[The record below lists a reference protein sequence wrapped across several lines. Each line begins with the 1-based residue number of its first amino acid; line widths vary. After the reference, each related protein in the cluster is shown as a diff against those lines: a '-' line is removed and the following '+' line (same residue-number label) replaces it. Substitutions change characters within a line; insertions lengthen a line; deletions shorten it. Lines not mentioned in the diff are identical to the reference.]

1 LTHVNEHIQ
10 RRNYKNRAANT
21 TALKKGHIVLNKYPL
36 WKTLMVAMVVAFGA
50 LYATPNLFG
59 ESPAVQVSGLR
70 GVEADAATLDS
81 IKAHLEES
89 NLSFDSIV
97 LEKGQVLTRFKN
109 TEDQLKAR
117 DVLDDNLGKQFSV
130 ALNLTPNTPEWLAAI
145 GGTPMKLGLDL
156 SGGVSFLME
165 VNMKEAI
172 NKAKTGMVSD
182 FRGDLR
188 NEKIRYR
195 SVKEAGNGIVVIFR
209 KVEDLDAAQS
219 LLKKRYRDLL
229 LKTDDDTLT
238 LTAKMTE
245 AKLKEIREYAIQQN
259 ITIIRNRVN
268 ELGVAEP
275 LVQRQGKKHIVI
287 ELPGVQDTAKAKEIL
302 NATATIEFRLVDT
315 EGDLSNALNGRV
327 PANAI
332 LLRDKDGRPS
342 LLKKRVMLTGDHIT
356 DAKSGFDEYSRPQV
370 NISLD
375 SAGGSKMSNGTKS
388 NIGKPMATVFIEYK
402 PTDKRDAE
410 GNMIFEKVQ
419 EIISVATI
427 QSRLG
432 KSFRITGAGSAAE
445 AHNLA
450 LLLRAGALI
459 APIAIVEERTVGPTL
474 GAENVQL
481 GFQAIL
487 LGFGLVFIFMMV
499 YYRAFGVVANLALG
513 ANLVLIVGI
522 MSMIPGAT
530 LTLPGM
536 AGIVLTVGMAVD
548 ANVLI
553 FERIREEI
561 REGKTIQQAIHQGYD
576 AAFSTIIDANI
587 TTLIAAL
594 ILFAIGTGPVKGFAI
609 TLSIGIITSMF
620 TSVVGT
626 RAVVNAIWGGKR
638 LDKLPI

>member
-1 LTHVNEHIQ
+1 
-10 RRNYKNRAANT
+10 
-21 TALKKGHIVLNKYPL
+21 
-36 WKTLMVAMVVAFGA
+36 MVAFVIAIGA
-50 LYATPNLFG
+50 LYATPNLYG
-59 ESPAVQVSGLR
+59 EDPAVQVSGLR
-70 GVEADAATLDS
+70 GVEANAATLDS
-81 IKAHLEES
+81 IKA
-89 NLSFDSIV
+89 NLKANNIDFTGVV

-117 DVLDDNLGKQFSV
+117 DVLDDKLGKQYSV
-130 ALNLTPNTPEWLAAI
+130 ALNLTPATPDWLAGI

-172 NKAKTGMVSD
+172 NKAKEGMVDD

-195 SVKEAGNGIVVIFR
+195 SVKEDGDAIVIKFR
-209 KVEDLDAAQS
+209 TVEDLEQGEA

-229 LKTDDDTLT
+229 LTSNEDTLS
-238 LTAKMTE
+238 LSAKMTE
-245 AKLKEIREYAIQQN
+245 QKLKETREYALQQN

-315 EGDLSNALNGRV
+315 EGDLSAALNGRI
-327 PANAI
+327 PPSSI
-332 LLRDKDGRPS
+332 LLNEKDGTPV
-342 LLKKRVMLTGDHIT
+342 LLKKRIMLTGDHIT

-402 PTDKRDAE
+402 PTDRRDLE
-410 GNMIFEKVQ
+410 GNIIFEKVQ
-419 EIISVATI
+419 EVISVATI
-427 QSRLG
+427 QARLG
-432 KSFRITGAGSAAE
+432 KSFRITGAGSQAE

-459 APIAIVEERTVGPTL
+459 APITIVEERTVGPTL

-481 GFQAIL
+481 GFEAIL
-487 LGFGLVFIFMMV
+487 MGFGLVFIFMV
-499 YYRAFGVVANLALG
+499 IYYRAFGAVANLALG
-513 ANLVLIVGI
+513 ANLVLIIGI
-522 MSMIPGAT
+522 MSLIPGAT

-561 REGKTIQQAIHQGYD
+561 LEGKSIQQAIHQGYE

-594 ILFAIGTGPVKGFAI
+594 ILFAVGTGPVKGFAV

-626 RAVVNAIWGGKR
+626 RAVVNAIWGGKS
-638 LDKLPI
+638 LKKLSI

>member
-1 LTHVNEHIQ
+1 
-10 RRNYKNRAANT
+10 
-21 TALKKGHIVLNKYPL
+21 
-36 WKTLMVAMVVAFGA
+36 MVAFIVAIGA

-59 ESPAVQVSGLR
+59 EAPAVQVSGLR
-70 GVEADAATLDS
+70 GVEANVATLDT
-81 IKAHLEES
+81 IKGHLS
-89 NLSFDSIV
+89 NSNIDYDSIV

-117 DVLDDNLGKQFSV
+117 DLLDDNLGKQYSV
-130 ALNLTPNTPEWLAAI
+130 ALNLTPNTPDWLSGI

-172 NKAKTGMVSD
+172 NKAKVGMVAD

-195 SVKEAGNGIVVIFR
+195 SVKEEGEAIVVKFR
-209 KVEDLDAAQS
+209 KIEDLEKAES
-219 LLKKRYRDLL
+219 LLKKRYADLL
-229 LKTDDDTLT
+229 LNTNDDALS
-238 LTAKMTE
+238 LSAQMTE
-245 AKLKEIREYAIQQN
+245 QKLKEIREYALQQN

-315 EGDLSNALNGRV
+315 EGDLSAALNGRV
-327 PANAI
+327 PASSI
-332 LLRDKDGRPS
+332 LLTDKDGKPS
-342 LLKKRVMLTGDHIT
+342 LLKKRIMLTGDHIT

-402 PTDKRDAE
+402 PTEKRDPE
-410 GNMIFEKVQ
+410 GNIIFEKVQ

-432 KSFRITGAGSAAE
+432 KSFRITGAGSQAE

-459 APIAIVEERTVGPTL
+459 APITIVEERTVGPTL
-474 GAENVQL
+474 GAENVEL
-481 GFQAIL
+481 GFQAIMM
-487 LGFGLVFIFMMV
+487 GFGLVFVFMII
-499 YYRAFGVVANLALG
+499 YYRAFGIVANFALG
-513 ANLVLIVGI
+513 ANLVLIVGV

-561 REGKTIQQAIHQGYD
+561 REGKSIQQAIHQGYD

-594 ILFAIGTGPVKGFAI
+594 ILFAVGTGPVKGFAV
-609 TLSIGIITSMF
+609 TLSIGIVTSMF
-620 TSVVGT
+620 TSVVGSRT
-626 RAVVNAIWGGKR
+626 IVNAIWGGKR
-638 LDKLPI
+638 LEKLSI

>member
-1 LTHVNEHIQ
+1 M
-10 RRNYKNRAANT
+10 
-21 TALKKGHIVLNKYPL
+21 LNKYPL
-36 WKTLMVAMVVAFGA
+36 WKTLMVAMIVAIGA
-50 LYATPNLFG
+50 LYATPMLYG

-70 GVEADAATLDS
+70 GVEANAATLDS
-81 IKAHLEES
+81 IKAQLEKS
-89 NLSFDSIV
+89 NLSFASIA
-97 LEKGQVLTRFKN
+97 LENGQVLTRFNN

-130 ALNLTPNTPEWLAAI
+130 ALNLTPNTPSWLAAI
-145 GGTPMKLGLDL
+145 GGKPMKLGLDL

-172 NKAKTGMVSD
+172 NKAKIGMVSD

-195 SVKEAGNGIVVIFR
+195 SVKEANNSVVVVFR
-209 KVEDLDAAQS
+209 KIEDLEAGQS
-219 LLKKRYRDLL
+219 LLKQRYRDLL
-229 LKTDDDTLT
+229 LSTDDDTLT

-245 AKLKEIREYAIQQN
+245 QKLKEIREYALQQN

-315 EGDLSNALNGRV
+315 ESDLSNALNGRI
-327 PANAI
+327 PANSI
-332 LLRDKDGRPS
+332 LLTDKDGRPS
-342 LLKKRVMLTGDHIT
+342 LLKKRIMLTGDHIT

-375 SAGGSKMSNGTKS
+375 SAGGSKMSSGTKS

-402 PTDKRDAE
+402 ATDKKDAE
-410 GNMIFEKVQ
+410 GNIIFEKQQ

-432 KSFRITGAGSAAE
+432 KTFRITGAGSAAE

-459 APIAIVEERTVGPTL
+459 APITIVEERTVGPTL
-474 GAENVQL
+474 GAENVKL
-481 GFQAIL
+481 GFEAIL
-487 LGFGLVFIFMMV
+487 MGFGLVFIFMMV

-513 ANLVLIVGI
+513 ANLVLIVGV

-594 ILFAIGTGPVKGFAI
+594 ILFAIGTGPVKGFAV

-638 LDKLPI
+638 LEKLPI

>member
-1 LTHVNEHIQ
+1 
-10 RRNYKNRAANT
+10 
-21 TALKKGHIVLNKYPL
+21 
-36 WKTLMVAMVVAFGA
+36 MVALIVALGA
-50 LYATPNLFG
+50 LYATPNLYG
-59 ESPAVQVSGLR
+59 EAPAVQVSGLR
-70 GVEADAATLDS
+70 GVEANVATLDNIKGYLSDSKIDYTS
-81 IKAHLEES
+81 IALA
-89 NLSFDSIV
+89 
-97 LEKGQVLTRFKN
+97 KGQVLTRFKN

-117 DVLDDNLGKQFSV
+117 DVLDDNLGKKYSV
-130 ALNLTPNTPEWLAAI
+130 ALNLTPETPSWLAAI
-145 GGTPMKLGLDL
+145 GGSPMKLGLDL

-172 NKAKTGMVSD
+172 NKAKVGMVGD
-182 FRGDLR
+182 FRGDLL

-195 SVKEAGNGIVVIFR
+195 SVKEDGDAIVVKFR
-209 KVEDLDAAQS
+209 KVEDLEKGQA
-219 LLKKRYRDLL
+219 LLKQRYRDLL
-229 LKTDDDTLT
+229 LNTDEDTLT
-238 LTAKMTE
+238 LTAQMTDL
-245 AKLKEIREYAIQQN
+245 KLKEIREYALQQN

-315 EGDLSNALNGRV
+315 EGDLSAALNGRI
-327 PANAI
+327 PPSSI
-332 LLRDKDGRPS
+332 LLTDKDGKPT
-342 LLKKRVMLTGDHIT
+342 LLKKRIMLTGDHIT

-388 NIGKPMATVFIEYK
+388 NIGKPMATIFIEYK
-402 PTDKRDAE
+402 PTERRDPE
-410 GNMIFEKVQ
+410 GNIVFEKVQ
-419 EIISVATI
+419 EVISVATI
-427 QSRLG
+427 QARLG
-432 KSFRITGAGSAAE
+432 KSFRITGSGSPAE

-487 LGFGLVFIFMMV
+487 IGFGLVFIFMAI
-499 YYRAFGVVANLALG
+499 YYRAFGVVANVALL
-513 ANLVLIVGI
+513 ANLVLIIGV
-522 MSMIPGAT
+522 MSLIPGAT

-561 REGKTIQQAIHQGYD
+561 REGKTIQQSIHQGYD

-594 ILFAIGTGPVKGFAI
+594 ILFAVGTGPVKGFAV
-609 TLSIGIITSMF
+609 TLSIGILTSMF
-620 TSVVGT
+620 TSVVGSRT
-626 RAVVNAIWGGKR
+626 IVNAIWGGKS
-638 LDKLPI
+638 LKKLSI

>member
-1 LTHVNEHIQ
+1 M
-10 RRNYKNRAANT
+10 
-21 TALKKGHIVLNKYPL
+21 LNKYPL
-36 WKTLMVAMVVAFGA
+36 WKTLMVALIVALGA
-50 LYATPNLFG
+50 LYATPNLYG
-59 ESPAVQVSGLR
+59 EDPAVQVSGLR
-70 GVEADAATLDS
+70 GVEANVATLDTIKGYLSDNKIDYAS
-81 IKAHLEES
+81 IALEQ
-89 NLSFDSIV
+89 
-97 LEKGQVLTRFKN
+97 GQVLTRFKN

-117 DVLDDNLGKQFSV
+117 DILDDNLGKQYSV
-130 ALNLTPNTPEWLAAI
+130 ALNLTPDTPEWLASI
-145 GGTPMKLGLDL
+145 GGVPMKLGLDL

-172 NKAKTGMVSD
+172 NKAKEGMVGD
-182 FRGDLR
+182 FRGDLL

-195 SVKEAGNGIVVIFR
+195 SVKDEGDAIVVTFR
-209 KVEDLDAAQS
+209 KIEDLEQGQT

-229 LKTDDDTLT
+229 LNTDEDKLT
-238 LTAKMTE
+238 LTAQMTE
-245 AKLKEIREYAIQQN
+245 EKLKEIREYALQQN

-315 EGDLSNALNGRV
+315 EGDLTAALNGRI
-327 PANAI
+327 PASST
-332 LLRDKDGRPS
+332 LLRDKDGQPS

-356 DAKSGFDEYSRPQV
+356 DASSGFDQYSRPKV

-388 NIGKPMATVFIEYK
+388 NVGKPMATVFIEFK
-402 PTDKRDAE
+402 PTDRRDPE
-410 GNMIFEKVQ
+410 GNIVFEKIE

-432 KSFRITGAGSAAE
+432 KNFEITGSRSPAE

-459 APIAIVEERTVGPTL
+459 APITIVEERTVGPTL
-474 GAENVQL
+474 GAENVRL
-481 GFQAIL
+481 GFQAIMM
-487 LGFGLVFIFMMV
+487 GFGLVFIFMLV

-522 MSMIPGAT
+522 MSMIPGAA

-561 REGKTIQQAIHQGYD
+561 REGKTIQQAIHQGYE

-594 ILFAIGTGPVKGFAI
+594 ILYAIGTGPVKGFAI
-609 TLSIGIITSMF
+609 TLSIGILTSMF
-620 TSVVGT
+620 TSVIAS
-626 RAVVNAIWGGKR
+626 RAIVNVVWGGKS
-638 LDKLPI
+638 LKKLSI

>member
-1 LTHVNEHIQ
+1 M
-10 RRNYKNRAANT
+10 
-21 TALKKGHIVLNKYPL
+21 LNKYPL
-36 WKTLMVAMVVAFGA
+36 WKTLMVALIVALGA
-50 LYATPNLFG
+50 LYATPNLYG
-59 ESPAVQVSGLR
+59 EAPAVQVSGLR
-70 GVEADAATLDS
+70 GVEANVATLDNIKGYLSDSKIDYTS
-81 IKAHLEES
+81 IALA
-89 NLSFDSIV
+89 
-97 LEKGQVLTRFKN
+97 KGQVLTRFKN

-117 DVLDDNLGKQFSV
+117 DVLDDNLGKKYSV
-130 ALNLTPNTPEWLAAI
+130 ALNLTPETPSWLAAI
-145 GGTPMKLGLDL
+145 GGSPMKLGLDL

-172 NKAKTGMVSD
+172 NKAKVGMVGD
-182 FRGDLR
+182 FRGDLL

-195 SVKEAGNGIVVIFR
+195 SVKEDGDAIVVKFR
-209 KVEDLDAAQS
+209 KVEDLEKGQL
-219 LLKKRYRDLL
+219 LLKKRYRDFLFN
-229 LKTDDDTLT
+229 TDEDTLT
-238 LTAKMTE
+238 LTAQMTE
-245 AKLKEIREYAIQQN
+245 LQLKEIREYALQQN

-315 EGDLSNALNGRV
+315 EGDLSAALNGRI
-327 PANAI
+327 PPSSI
-332 LLRDKDGRPS
+332 LLTDKDGKPT
-342 LLKKRVMLTGDHIT
+342 LLKKRIMLTGDHIT

-388 NIGKPMATVFIEYK
+388 NIGKPMATIFIEYK
-402 PTDKRDAE
+402 PTERRDPE
-410 GNMIFEKVQ
+410 GNIVFEKVQ
-419 EIISVATI
+419 EVISVATI
-427 QSRLG
+427 QARLG
-432 KSFRITGAGSAAE
+432 KSFRITGSGSPAE

-487 LGFGLVFIFMMV
+487 IGFGLVFIFMAI
-499 YYRAFGVVANLALG
+499 YYRAFGVVANVALL
-513 ANLVLIVGI
+513 ANLVLIIGV
-522 MSMIPGAT
+522 MSLIPGAT

-561 REGKTIQQAIHQGYD
+561 REGKTIQQSIHQGYD

-594 ILFAIGTGPVKGFAI
+594 ILFAVGTGPVKGFAV
-609 TLSIGIITSMF
+609 TLSIGILTSMF
-620 TSVVGT
+620 TSVVGSRT
-626 RAVVNAIWGGKR
+626 IVNAIWGGKS
-638 LDKLPI
+638 LKKLSI

>member
-1 LTHVNEHIQ
+1 M
-10 RRNYKNRAANT
+10 
-21 TALKKGHIVLNKYPL
+21 LNKYPL
-36 WKTLMVAMVVAFGA
+36 WKTLMVLFIVAIGA
-50 LYATPNLFG
+50 LYASPNLYG
-59 ESPAVQVSGLR
+59 EDPAVQVSGLR
-70 GVEADAATLDS
+70 GIETTATTLDVV
-81 IKAHLEES
+81 KTHLDENKIS
-89 NLSFDSIV
+89 YASIV
-97 LEKGQVLTRFKN
+97 LEDGQILARFKD
-109 TEDQLKAR
+109 TEQQMRAR
-117 DVLDDNLGKQFSV
+117 DLLDENIGDKYSV
-130 ALNLTPNTPEWLAAI
+130 ALNLTPATPTWLASL

-172 NKAKTGMVSD
+172 IKAQESLIDD
-182 FRGDLR
+182 FRSGLR
-188 NEKIRYR
+188 GEKIRYR
-195 SVKEAGNGIVVIFR
+195 SVKQVDDAITVQFR
-209 KVEDLDAAQS
+209 NAEDLSNAESFLEKQNAGLAFVSDE
-219 LLKKRYRDLL
+219 DN
-229 LKTDDDTLT
+229 LT
-238 LTAKMTE
+238 LSATMTE
-245 AKLKEIREYAIQQN
+245 QKLKETREYALQQN

-315 EGDLSNALNGRV
+315 EGDLSAALNGRV
-327 PANAI
+327 PASSQ
-332 LLRDKDGRPS
+332 LLKERNGQPV
-342 LLKKRVMLTGDHIT
+342 LLKKRVMLTGDHIV
-356 DAKSGFDEYSRPQV
+356 DAGSSFDEYSRPQV
-370 NISLD
+370 NITLD
-375 SAGGSKMSNGTKS
+375 SAGGSKMSNGTKNS
-388 NIGKPMATVFIEYK
+388 IGKPMATVFIEYK
-402 PTDKRDAE
+402 PTDRVDAE
-410 GNMIFEKVQ
+410 GNTIFEKQQ
-419 EIISVATI
+419 EVISVATI
-427 QSRLG
+427 QARLG
-432 KSFRITGAGSAAE
+432 KTFRITGAGSQAE

-459 APIAIVEERTVGPTL
+459 APIQIVEERTVGPTL

-481 GFQAIL
+481 GFQAIMM
-487 LGFGLVFIFMMV
+487 GFGLVFIFMLI

-513 ANLVLIVGI
+513 ANLVLIIGV

-561 REGKTIQQAIHQGYD
+561 RAGKSVQQSIHQGYD

-594 ILFAIGTGPVKGFAI
+594 ILFAVGTGPIKGFAV

-620 TSVVGT
+620 TAVIGT
-626 RAVVNAIWGGKR
+626 RTVVNAVWGGKR
-638 LDKLPI
+638 LDKLAI

>member
-1 LTHVNEHIQ
+1 M
-10 RRNYKNRAANT
+10 
-21 TALKKGHIVLNKYPL
+21 LNKYPL
-36 WKTLMVAMVVAFGA
+36 WKTLMVAMIVALGA
-50 LYATPNLFG
+50 LYALPNIYG
-59 ESPAVQVSGLR
+59 EAPAVQVSGLR
-70 GVEADAATLDS
+70 GVEANAATLDT
-81 IKAHLEES
+81 IKAQLQQN
-89 NLSFDSIV
+89 NLTFDSIA
-97 LEKGQVLTRFKN
+97 LENGQVLTRFKN

-117 DVLDDNLGKQFSV
+117 DVLDDSLGNKFSV
-130 ALNLTPNTPEWLAAI
+130 ALNLTPNTPDWLASI

-165 VNMKEAI
+165 VNMQAAI
-172 NKAKTGMVSD
+172 NKAQEGMVSD

-195 SVKEAGNGIVVIFR
+195 SVKETKDAVQVIFR
-209 KVEDLDAAQS
+209 KVEDLEAGES

-229 LKTDDDTLT
+229 LTTDEDKLT
-238 LTAKMTE
+238 LTAKMTDQ
-245 AKLKEIREYAIQQN
+245 KLKEVREYALQQN

-275 LVQRQGKKHIVI
+275 LVQRQGQKHIVI

-315 EGDLSNALNGRV
+315 EGDLSQALNGRI

-332 LLRDKDGRPS
+332 LLTDKDGKPT

-356 DAKSGFDEYSRPQV
+356 DAKSGFDEYSRPEV

-375 SAGGSKMSNGTKS
+375 SAGGSKMSSGTKS
-388 NIGKPMATVFIEYK
+388 NIGQPMATVFIEYK
-402 PTDKRDAE
+402 ATDRKDAE
-410 GNMIFEKVQ
+410 GNIIFEKVE

-427 QSRLG
+427 QARLG
-432 KSFRITGAGSAAE
+432 KSFRITGAGSASE

-459 APIAIVEERTVGPTL
+459 APITIVEERTVGPTL
-474 GAENVQL
+474 GAENVRL
-481 GFQAIL
+481 GFEAIMM
-487 LGFGLVFIFMMV
+487 GFGLVFIFMMI

-513 ANLVLIVGI
+513 ANLILIVGI

-561 REGKTIQQAIHQGYD
+561 REGKTIQQSIHQGYE
-576 AAFSTIIDANI
+576 AAISTIVDANI

-594 ILFAIGTGPVKGFAI
+594 ILFAIGTGPVKGFAV
-609 TLSIGIITSMF
+609 TLSIGILTSMF
-620 TSVVGT
+620 TSVVVS
-626 RAVVNAIWGGKR
+626 RSIVNVVWGGKR
-638 LDKLPI
+638 LDKISI

>member
-1 LTHVNEHIQ
+1 M
-10 RRNYKNRAANT
+10 
-21 TALKKGHIVLNKYPL
+21 LNKYPL
-36 WKTLMVAMVVAFGA
+36 WKTLMVAFIVALGA
-50 LYATPNLFG
+50 LYATPNLYG
-59 ESPAVQVSGLR
+59 EAPAVQVSGLR
-70 GVEADAATLDS
+70 GVEADAATLDQ
-81 IKAHLEES
+81 IKAQLEQNNIAYD
-89 NLSFDSIV
+89 NLV
-97 LEKGQVLTRFKN
+97 LEKGQILTRFKD
-109 TEDQLKAR
+109 TESQLKAR
-117 DVLDDNLGKQFSV
+117 DILDDHLGKQYSV
-130 ALNLTPNTPEWLAAI
+130 ALNLTPNTPDWLAAI
-145 GGTPMKLGLDL
+145 GGAPMKLGLDL

-165 VNMKEAI
+165 VNMKEAMA
-172 NKAKTGMVSD
+172 KAKAGLVGE
-182 FRGDLR
+182 FRNDLR
-188 NEKIRYR
+188 NEKVRYR
-195 SVKEAGNGIVVIFR
+195 SVKEDGDDILVKFR
-209 KVEDLDAAQS
+209 KVEDLEAAES

-229 LKTDDDTLT
+229 LVTDEDEL
-238 LTAKMTE
+238 LLKASMTE
-245 AKLKEIREYAIQQN
+245 QKQKEIREYALQQN

-315 EGDLSNALNGRV
+315 EGDLTSALNGRV
-327 PANAI
+327 PASSI
-332 LLRDKDGRPS
+332 LLTDRDGKPS
-342 LLKKRVMLTGDHIT
+342 LLKKRIMLTGDHIT

-375 SAGGSKMSNGTKS
+375 SAGGSKMSNGTKN

-402 PTDKRDAE
+402 ATDKKDAE
-410 GNMIFEKVQ
+410 GNIIFEKVE
-419 EIISVATI
+419 EIISIATI
-427 QSRLG
+427 QARLG
-432 KSFRITGAGSAAE
+432 KTFRITGAGSQAE

-459 APIAIVEERTVGPTL
+459 APITIVEERTVGPTL

-481 GFQAIL
+481 GFKAIM
-487 LGFGLVFIFMMV
+487 LGFAFVFAFMMV

-513 ANLVLIVGI
+513 ANLVLIVGV

-561 REGKTIQQAIHQGYD
+561 REGKSIQQAIHQGYE

-594 ILFAIGTGPVKGFAI
+594 ILFAVGTGPVKGFAV

-620 TSVVGT
+620 TSVVASRT
-626 RAVVNAIWGGKR
+626 VVNAVWGGKR
-638 LDKLPI
+638 LDKLSI